1 MNIVNTNMYVH
12 NSVAI
17 FPLKTYTL
25 AGFELGS
32 FVPQADVMTTAPT
45 IIL

>member
-1 MNIVNTNMYVH
+1 MYVCTQQRCYF
-12 NSVAI
+12 S
-17 FPLKTYTL
+17 LKTYTL